1 MEDIKIPIDKQL
13 DEFGNHILA
22 NPRTFLSSKF
32 GDGKSYFLDEFKKRN
47 AEHFVFIT
55 LYPVNYQVVNNED
68 IFNLIKRD
76 VLFQLI
82 VQGFLEDSSIQIS
95 DELALW
101 GFIQN
106 KYKSFLLELLPYM
119 ASVALPAEYVPV
131 VTAALKRKE
140 VFKSIKKQFDDYKRL
155 LAEKDDLL
163 TKFLDVAESN
173 PVYEEDLVTSLIK
186 QAIQKFKEKSQQAD
200 KEKRV
205 VLIVEDLDRLDPAH
219 LFRILNIFSAHI
231 DYCYKLM
238 NKPNETLV
246 GNKFGFDNVVLVADF
261 SNIRKIFKHF
271 YGEQTDF
278 NGYIGKFLSSAPYNY
293 SIREIRKK
301 YIYDY
306 LERTITCSRKLI
318 EVMVTEE
325 MLESKTI
332 RECIQAFDISSQV
345 VNVPTYIAK
354 EQEIELDI
362 TILKLLSIMRRLK
375 IEDDEII
382 RVGANLFYVDE
393 YDFYKYVA
401 PIMLLLDENSDDLMV
416 SIYVKGEGSRL
427 ELKKVAIDPKTG
439 LGGNPDAFILGE
451 SHDITDFR
459 LLFGSMLEYIVK

>member
-32 GDGKSYFLDEFKKRN
+32 GDGKSYFLDKFKKRN
-47 AEHFVFIT
+47 AERFVFIT
-55 LYPVNYQVVNNED
+55 LYPINYQVANNED

-82 VQGFLEDSSIQIS
+82 VQGFFEDSSIQIS

-140 VFKSIKKQFDDYKRL
+140 VFKSIKEQFDDYKRQ
-155 LAEKDDLL
+155 LAEKDDIL

-246 GNKFGFDNVVLVADF
+246 GNKFGFDNVVFVADF

-293 SIREIRKK
+293 SIREIRKNF
-301 YIYDY
+301 IYDY
-306 LERTITCSRKLI
+306 LERKITCPRKLI
-318 EVMVTEE
+318 EAMVTEE

-345 VNVPTYIAK
+345 VNVPKYKAK

-382 RVGANLFYVDE
+382 KVGANLFYVDE

-401 PIMLLLDENSDDLMV
+401 PIMLLLNDNSDDFMV

-427 ELKKVAIDPKTG
+427 DLKKVFVDPKTG
-439 LGGNPDAFILGE
+439 LGGNPDAYILGE
-451 SHDITDFR
+451 AHEVTDFR
-459 LLFGSMLEYIVK
+459 LLFSSMLEYIVK

>member
-32 GDGKSYFLDEFKKRN
+32 GDGKSYFLDKFKKRN
-47 AEHFVFIT
+47 AERFVFIT
-55 LYPVNYQVVNNED
+55 LYPVNYQVANNED

-82 VQGFLEDSSIQIS
+82 VQGFFEDSSIQIS

-140 VFKSIKKQFDDYKRL
+140 VFKSIKKQFDDYKRQL
-155 LAEKDDLL
+155 VEKDDIL
-163 TKFLDVAESN
+163 TKFLDVAEST

-246 GNKFGFDNVVLVADF
+246 GNKFGFDNVVFVADF

-293 SIREIRKK
+293 SIREIRKNF
-301 YIYDY
+301 IYDY
-306 LERTITCSRKLI
+306 LERKITCSRKLI
-318 EVMVTEE
+318 EAMVTEE

-345 VNVPTYIAK
+345 VNVPKYKAK

-382 RVGANLFYVDE
+382 KVGANLFYVDE

-401 PIMLLLDENSDDLMV
+401 PIMLLLNDNSDDFMV

-427 ELKKVAIDPKTG
+427 DLKKVFIDPKTG
-439 LGGNPDAFILGE
+439 LGGNPDAYILGE
-451 SHDITDFR
+451 AHEVTDFR
-459 LLFGSMLEYIVK
+459 LLFSSMLEYIVK

>member
-13 DEFGNHILA
+13 EEFGNHILA
-22 NPRTFLSSKF
+22 NSRTFLSSKF
-32 GDGKSYFLDEFKKRN
+32 GDGKSYFLDKFKKRN
-47 AEHFVFIT
+47 AERFFFIT
-55 LYPVNYQVVNNED
+55 LYPVNYQVANNED

-82 VQGFLEDSSIQIS
+82 VQGFFEDSSIQIS

-140 VFKSIKKQFDDYKRL
+140 VFKSIKKQFDDYKRQ
-155 LAEKDDLL
+155 LAEKDDIL

-231 DYCYKLM
+231 DYCYKIM

-246 GNKFGFDNVVLVADF
+246 GNKFGFDNVVFVADF

-293 SIREIRKK
+293 SIREIRKNF
-301 YIYDY
+301 IYDY
-306 LERTITCSRKLI
+306 LERKITCPRKLI
-318 EVMVTEE
+318 EAMVTEE

-345 VNVPTYIAK
+345 VNVPKYKAK

-382 RVGANLFYVDE
+382 KVGANLFYVDE

-401 PIMLLLDENSDDLMV
+401 PIMLLLNDNSDDFMV

-427 ELKKVAIDPKTG
+427 DLKKVFIDPKTG
-439 LGGNPDAFILGE
+439 LGGNPDAYILGE
-451 SHDITDFR
+451 AHEVTDFR
-459 LLFGSMLEYIVK
+459 LLFSSMLEYIVK

>member
-32 GDGKSYFLDEFKKRN
+32 GDGKSYFLDKFKKRN
-47 AEHFVFIT
+47 AERFVFIT
-55 LYPVNYQVVNNED
+55 LYPVNYQVANNED

-82 VQGFLEDSSIQIS
+82 VQGFFEDSSIQIS

-140 VFKSIKKQFDDYKRL
+140 VFKSIKKQFDDYKRQL
-155 LAEKDDLL
+155 VEKDDIL
-163 TKFLDVAESN
+163 TKFLDVAEST

-186 QAIQKFKEKSQQAD
+186 QAIQKIKERSQQAD

-246 GNKFGFDNVVLVADF
+246 GNKFGFDNVVFVADF

-293 SIREIRKK
+293 SIREIRKNF
-301 YIYDY
+301 IYDY
-306 LERTITCSRKLI
+306 LERKITCSRKLI
-318 EVMVTEE
+318 EAMVTEE

-345 VNVPTYIAK
+345 VNVPKYKAK

-382 RVGANLFYVDE
+382 KVGANLFYVDE

-401 PIMLLLDENSDDLMV
+401 PIMLLLNDNSDDFMV

-427 ELKKVAIDPKTG
+427 DLKKVFIDPKTG
-439 LGGNPDAFILGE
+439 LGGNPDAYILGE
-451 SHDITDFR
+451 AHEVTDFR
-459 LLFGSMLEYIVK
+459 LLFSSMLEYIVK

>member
-246 GNKFGFDNVVLVADF
+246 GNKFGFDNVVFVADF

-278 NGYIGKFLSSAPYNY
+278 NGFIGKFLSSAPYNY
-293 SIREIRKK
+293 SIREIRKN

-306 LERTITCSRKLI
+306 LERNITCPRKLI
-318 EVMVTEE
+318 EAMVTEE

-345 VNVPTYIAK
+345 VNVPTYK
-354 EQEIELDI
+354 VKKREVRLDI
-362 TILKLLSIMRRLK
+362 TILKLLSIMHRLK
-375 IEDDEII
+375 IEDAEILK
-382 RVGANLFYVDE
+382 VATNLFYVDAE
-393 YDFYKYVA
+393 DFYKYVA
-401 PIMLLLDENSDDLMV
+401 PFMLLLDENSDDFMV

-427 ELKKVAIDPKTG
+427 DLKKVFIDPKTG
-439 LGGNPDAFILGE
+439 LGGNPDAYILGE
-451 SHDITDFR
+451 AHEVTDFR
-459 LLFGSMLEYIVK
+459 LLFSSMLEYIVK

>member
-55 LYPVNYQVVNNED
+55 LYPVNYQVANNED

-82 VQGFLEDSSIQIS
+82 VQGFFEDSSIQIS

-140 VFKSIKKQFDDYKRL
+140 VFKSIKKQFDDYKRQL
-155 LAEKDDLL
+155 VEKDDIL

-200 KEKRV
+200 KEKRI

-246 GNKFGFDNVVLVADF
+246 GNKFGFDNVVFVADF

-293 SIREIRKK
+293 SIREIRKNF
-301 YIYDY
+301 IYDY
-306 LERTITCSRKLI
+306 LERKITCSRKLI
-318 EVMVTEE
+318 EAMVTEE

-345 VNVPTYIAK
+345 VNVPKYKAK

-382 RVGANLFYVDE
+382 KVGANLFYVDE

-401 PIMLLLDENSDDLMV
+401 PIMLLLNDNSDDFMV

-427 ELKKVAIDPKTG
+427 DLKKVFIDPKTG
-439 LGGNPDAFILGE
+439 LGGNPDAYILGE
-451 SHDITDFR
+451 AHEVTDFR
-459 LLFGSMLEYIVK
+459 LLFSSMLEYIVK

>member
-32 GDGKSYFLDEFKKRN
+32 GDGKSYFLDKFKKRN
-47 AEHFVFIT
+47 AERFVFIT
-55 LYPVNYQVVNNED
+55 LYPVNYQVANNED

-82 VQGFLEDSSIQIS
+82 VQSFFEDSSIQIS

-140 VFKSIKKQFDDYKRL
+140 VFKSIKKQFDDYKRQL
-155 LAEKDDLL
+155 VEKDDIL
-163 TKFLDVAESN
+163 TKFLDVAEST

-186 QAIQKFKEKSQQAD
+186 QAIQKIKERSQQAD

-246 GNKFGFDNVVLVADF
+246 GNKFGFDNVVFVADF

-293 SIREIRKK
+293 SIREIRKNF
-301 YIYDY
+301 IYDY
-306 LERTITCSRKLI
+306 LERKITCSRKLI
-318 EVMVTEE
+318 EAMVTEE

-345 VNVPTYIAK
+345 VNVPKYKAK

-382 RVGANLFYVDE
+382 KVGANLFYVDE

-401 PIMLLLDENSDDLMV
+401 PIMLLLNDNSDDFMV

-427 ELKKVAIDPKTG
+427 DLKKVFIDPKTG
-439 LGGNPDAFILGE
+439 LGGNPDAYILGE
-451 SHDITDFR
+451 AHEVTDFR
-459 LLFGSMLEYIVK
+459 LLFSSMLEYIVK

>member
-47 AEHFVFIT
+47 TEHFVFIT
-55 LYPVNYQVVNNED
+55 LYPVNYQVANNED

-82 VQGFLEDSSIQIS
+82 VQGFFEESSIQIS

-140 VFKSIKKQFDDYKRL
+140 VFKSIKKQFDDYKRQ
-155 LAEKDDLL
+155 LAEKDDIL

-246 GNKFGFDNVVLVADF
+246 GNKFGFDNVVFVADF

-293 SIREIRKK
+293 SIREIRKNF
-301 YIYDY
+301 IYDY
-306 LERTITCSRKLI
+306 LERKITCPRKLI
-318 EVMVTEE
+318 EAMVTEE

-345 VNVPTYIAK
+345 VNVPKYKAK

-382 RVGANLFYVDE
+382 KIGANLFYVDE

-401 PIMLLLDENSDDLMV
+401 PIMLLLNDNSDDFMV

-427 ELKKVAIDPKTG
+427 DLKKVFVDPKTG
-439 LGGNPDAFILGE
+439 LGGNPDAYILGE
-451 SHDITDFR
+451 AHEVTDFR
-459 LLFGSMLEYIVK
+459 LLFSSMLEYIVK

>member
-55 LYPVNYQVVNNED
+55 LYPVNYQVANNED

-82 VQGFLEDSSIQIS
+82 VQGFFEDSSIQIS

-119 ASVALPAEYVPV
+119 ASVALPVEYVPV
-131 VTAALKRKE
+131 VTATLKRKE
-140 VFKSIKKQFDDYKRL
+140 VFKSIKKQFDDYKRQ
-155 LAEKDDLL
+155 LAEKDDIL

-246 GNKFGFDNVVLVADF
+246 GNKFGFDNVVFVADF

-293 SIREIRKK
+293 SIREIRKNF
-301 YIYDY
+301 IYDY
-306 LERTITCSRKLI
+306 LERKITCPRKLI
-318 EVMVTEE
+318 EAVVTEE

-345 VNVPTYIAK
+345 VNVPKYKAK

-382 RVGANLFYVDE
+382 KVGANLFYVDE

-401 PIMLLLDENSDDLMV
+401 PIMLLLNDNSDDFMV

-427 ELKKVAIDPKTG
+427 DLKKVFIDPKTG
-439 LGGNPDAFILGE
+439 LGGNPDAYILGE
-451 SHDITDFR
+451 AHEVTDFR
-459 LLFGSMLEYIVK
+459 LLFSSMLEYIVK

>member
-32 GDGKSYFLDEFKKRN
+32 GDGKSYFLDKFKKRN
-47 AEHFVFIT
+47 AERFVFIT
-55 LYPVNYQVVNNED
+55 LYPVNYQVANNED

-82 VQGFLEDSSIQIS
+82 VQGFFEDSSIQIS
-95 DELALW
+95 AELALW

-140 VFKSIKKQFDDYKRL
+140 VFKSIKEQFDDYKRQ
-155 LAEKDDLL
+155 LAEKDDIL

-246 GNKFGFDNVVLVADF
+246 GNKFGFDNVVFVADF

-293 SIREIRKK
+293 SIREIRKNF
-301 YIYDY
+301 IYDY
-306 LERTITCSRKLI
+306 LERKITCPRKLI
-318 EVMVTEE
+318 EAMVTEE

-345 VNVPTYIAK
+345 VNVPKYKAK

-382 RVGANLFYVDE
+382 KVGANLFYVDE

-401 PIMLLLDENSDDLMV
+401 PIMLLLNDNSDDFMV

-427 ELKKVAIDPKTG
+427 DLKKVFVDPKTG
-439 LGGNPDAFILGE
+439 LGGNPDAYILGE
-451 SHDITDFR
+451 AHEVTDFR
-459 LLFGSMLEYIVK
+459 LLFSSMLEYIVK

>member
-32 GDGKSYFLDEFKKRN
+32 GDGKSYFLDKFKKRN
-47 AEHFVFIT
+47 AERFVFIT
-55 LYPVNYQVVNNED
+55 LYPVNYQVANNED

-82 VQGFLEDSSIQIS
+82 VQGFFEDSSIQIS

-140 VFKSIKKQFDDYKRL
+140 VFKSIKKQFDDYKRQL
-155 LAEKDDLL
+155 VEKDDIL
-163 TKFLDVAESN
+163 TKFLDVAEST

-186 QAIQKFKEKSQQAD
+186 QAIQKIKEKSQQAD

-231 DYCYKLM
+231 DYSYKLM

-246 GNKFGFDNVVLVADF
+246 GNKFGFDNVVFVADF

-293 SIREIRKK
+293 SIREIRKNF
-301 YIYDY
+301 IYDY
-306 LERTITCSRKLI
+306 LERKITCSRKLI
-318 EVMVTEE
+318 EAMVTEE

-345 VNVPTYIAK
+345 VNVPKYKAK

-382 RVGANLFYVDE
+382 KVGANLFYVDE

-401 PIMLLLDENSDDLMV
+401 PIMLLLNDNSDDFMV

-427 ELKKVAIDPKTG
+427 DLKKVFIDPKTG
-439 LGGNPDAFILGE
+439 LGGNPDAYILGE
-451 SHDITDFR
+451 AHEVTDFR
-459 LLFGSMLEYIVK
+459 LLFSSMLEYIVK

>member
-55 LYPVNYQVVNNED
+55 LYPVNYQVANNED

-82 VQGFLEDSSIQIS
+82 VQGFFEDSCIQIS

-140 VFKSIKKQFDDYKRL
+140 VFKSIKKQFDDYKRQ
-155 LAEKDDLL
+155 LAEKDDIL

-186 QAIQKFKEKSQQAD
+186 QAIQKFKEKSQQTD

-246 GNKFGFDNVVLVADF
+246 GNKFGFDNVVFVADF

-293 SIREIRKK
+293 SIREIRKNF
-301 YIYDY
+301 IYDY
-306 LERTITCSRKLI
+306 LERKITCPRKLI
-318 EVMVTEE
+318 EAMVTEE

-345 VNVPTYIAK
+345 VNVPKYKAK

-382 RVGANLFYVDE
+382 KVGANLFYVDE

-401 PIMLLLDENSDDLMV
+401 PIMLLLNDNSDDFMV

-427 ELKKVAIDPKTG
+427 DLKKVFVDPKTG
-439 LGGNPDAFILGE
+439 LGGNPDAYILGE
-451 SHDITDFR
+451 AHEVTDFR
-459 LLFGSMLEYIVK
+459 LLFSSMLEYIVK

>member
-32 GDGKSYFLDEFKKRN
+32 GDGKSYFLDKFKKRN
-47 AEHFVFIT
+47 AERFVFIT
-55 LYPVNYQVVNNED
+55 LYPVNYQVANNED

-82 VQGFLEDSSIQIS
+82 VQGFFEDSSIQIS

-140 VFKSIKKQFDDYKRL
+140 VFKSIKEQFDDYKRQ
-155 LAEKDDLL
+155 LAEKDDIL

-246 GNKFGFDNVVLVADF
+246 GNKFGFDNVVFVADF

-293 SIREIRKK
+293 SIREIRKNL
-301 YIYDY
+301 IYDY
-306 LERTITCSRKLI
+306 LERKITCPRKLI
-318 EVMVTEE
+318 EAMVTEE

-345 VNVPTYIAK
+345 VNVPKYKAK

-382 RVGANLFYVDE
+382 KVGANLFYVDE

-401 PIMLLLDENSDDLMV
+401 PIMLLLNDNSDDFMV

-427 ELKKVAIDPKTG
+427 DLKKVFVDPKTG
-439 LGGNPDAFILGE
+439 LGGNPDAYILGE
-451 SHDITDFR
+451 AHEVTDFR
-459 LLFGSMLEYIVK
+459 LLFSSMLEYIVK

>member
-55 LYPVNYQVVNNED
+55 LYPVNYQVANNED

-82 VQGFLEDSSIQIS
+82 VQGFFEESSIQIS

-140 VFKSIKKQFDDYKRL
+140 VFKSIKKQFDDYKRQ
-155 LAEKDDLL
+155 LAEKDDIL

-186 QAIQKFKEKSQQAD
+186 QAIQKFKEKSQQVD

-246 GNKFGFDNVVLVADF
+246 GNKFGFDNVVFVADF

-293 SIREIRKK
+293 SIREIRKNF
-301 YIYDY
+301 IYDY
-306 LERTITCSRKLI
+306 LERKITCPRKLI
-318 EVMVTEE
+318 EAMVTEE

-345 VNVPTYIAK
+345 VNVPKYKAK

-375 IEDDEII
+375 VEDDEII
-382 RVGANLFYVDE
+382 KVGANLFYVDE

-401 PIMLLLDENSDDLMV
+401 PIMLLLNDNSDDFMV

-427 ELKKVAIDPKTG
+427 DLKKVFIDPKTG
-439 LGGNPDAFILGE
+439 LGGNPDAYILGE
-451 SHDITDFR
+451 AHEVTDFR
-459 LLFGSMLEYIVK
+459 LLFSSMLEYIVK

>member
-55 LYPVNYQVVNNED
+55 LYPVNYQVANNED

-82 VQGFLEDSSIQIS
+82 VQGFFEDSSIQIS

-140 VFKSIKKQFDDYKRL
+140 VFKSIKKQFDDYKRQ
-155 LAEKDDLL
+155 LAEKDDIL

-246 GNKFGFDNVVLVADF
+246 GNKFGFDNVVFVADF

-293 SIREIRKK
+293 SIREIRKNF
-301 YIYDY
+301 IYDY
-306 LERTITCSRKLI
+306 LERKITCPRKLI
-318 EVMVTEE
+318 EAMVTEE

-345 VNVPTYIAK
+345 VNVPKYKAK

-382 RVGANLFYVDE
+382 KVGANLFYVDE

-401 PIMLLLDENSDDLMV
+401 PIMLLLNDNSDDFMV

-427 ELKKVAIDPKTG
+427 DLKKVFIDPKTG
-439 LGGNPDAFILGE
+439 LGGNPDAYILGE
-451 SHDITDFR
+451 AHEVTDFR
-459 LLFGSMLEYIVK
+459 LLFSSMLEYIVK

>member
-55 LYPVNYQVVNNED
+55 LYPVNYQVANNED

-82 VQGFLEDSSIQIS
+82 VQGFFEDSCIQIS

-140 VFKSIKKQFDDYKRL
+140 VFKSIKKQFDDYKRQ
-155 LAEKDDLL
+155 LAEKDDIL

-186 QAIQKFKEKSQQAD
+186 QAIQKFKEKSQQTD

-246 GNKFGFDNVVLVADF
+246 GNKFGFDNVVFVADF

-293 SIREIRKK
+293 SIREIRKNF
-301 YIYDY
+301 IYDY
-306 LERTITCSRKLI
+306 LERKITCPRKLI
-318 EVMVTEE
+318 EAMVTEE

-345 VNVPTYIAK
+345 VNVPKYKAK

-382 RVGANLFYVDE
+382 KVGANLFYVDE

-401 PIMLLLDENSDDLMV
+401 PIMLLLNDNSDDFMV

-427 ELKKVAIDPKTG
+427 DLKKVFVDPKTG
-439 LGGNPDAFILGE
+439 LGGNPDAYILGVAHE
-451 SHDITDFR
+451 VTDFR
-459 LLFGSMLEYIVK
+459 LLFSSMLEYIVK

>member
-13 DEFGNHILA
+13 EEFGNHILA
-22 NPRTFLSSKF
+22 NSRTFLSSKF

-47 AEHFVFIT
+47 AERFVFIT
-55 LYPVNYQVVNNED
+55 LYPVNYQVANNED

-82 VQGFLEDSSIQIS
+82 VQVFFEDSSIQIS

-155 LAEKDDLL
+155 LAEKDDIL

-246 GNKFGFDNVVLVADF
+246 GNKFGFDNVVFVADF

-293 SIREIRKK
+293 SIREIRKNF
-301 YIYDY
+301 IYDY
-306 LERTITCSRKLI
+306 LERKITCPRKLI
-318 EVMVTEE
+318 EAMVTEE

-345 VNVPTYIAK
+345 VNVPKYKAK

-382 RVGANLFYVDE
+382 KVGANLFYVDE

-401 PIMLLLDENSDDLMV
+401 PVMLLLNDNSDDFMV

-427 ELKKVAIDPKTG
+427 DLKKVFIDPKTG
-439 LGGNPDAFILGE
+439 LGGNPDAYILGE
-451 SHDITDFR
+451 AHEVTDFR
-459 LLFGSMLEYIVK
+459 LLFSSMLEYIVK

>member
-32 GDGKSYFLDEFKKRN
+32 GDGKSYFLDKFKKRN
-47 AEHFVFIT
+47 AERFVFIT
-55 LYPVNYQVVNNED
+55 LYPVNYQVANNED

-82 VQGFLEDSSIQIS
+82 VQGFFEDSSIQIS

-140 VFKSIKKQFDDYKRL
+140 VFKSIKEQFDDYKRQ
-155 LAEKDDLL
+155 LAEKDDIL

-200 KEKRV
+200 NEKRV

-246 GNKFGFDNVVLVADF
+246 GNKFGFDNVVFVADF

-293 SIREIRKK
+293 SIREIRKNL
-301 YIYDY
+301 IYDY
-306 LERTITCSRKLI
+306 LERKITCPRKLI
-318 EVMVTEE
+318 EAMVTEE

-345 VNVPTYIAK
+345 VNVPKYKAK

-382 RVGANLFYVDE
+382 KVGANLFYVDE

-401 PIMLLLDENSDDLMV
+401 PIMLLLNDNSDDFMV

-427 ELKKVAIDPKTG
+427 DLKKVFVDPKTG
-439 LGGNPDAFILGE
+439 LGGNPDAYILGE
-451 SHDITDFR
+451 AHEVTDFR
-459 LLFGSMLEYIVK
+459 LLFSSMLEYIVK

>member
-13 DEFGNHILA
+13 EEFRNHILA

-55 LYPVNYQVVNNED
+55 LYPVNYQVANNED

-82 VQGFLEDSSIQIS
+82 VQGFFEDSSIQIS

-140 VFKSIKKQFDDYKRL
+140 VFKSIKEQFDDYKRQ
-155 LAEKDDLL
+155 LAEKDDIL

-246 GNKFGFDNVVLVADF
+246 GNKFGFDNVVFVADF

-293 SIREIRKK
+293 SIREIRKNF
-301 YIYDY
+301 IYDY
-306 LERTITCSRKLI
+306 LERKITCPRKLI
-318 EVMVTEE
+318 EAMVTEE

-345 VNVPTYIAK
+345 VNVPKYKAK

-382 RVGANLFYVDE
+382 KVGANLFYVDE

-401 PIMLLLDENSDDLMV
+401 PIMLLLNDNSDDFMV

-427 ELKKVAIDPKTG
+427 DLKKVFVDPKTG
-439 LGGNPDAFILGE
+439 LGGNPDAYILGE
-451 SHDITDFR
+451 AHEVTDFR
-459 LLFGSMLEYIVK
+459 LLFSSMLEYIVK

>member
-13 DEFGNHILA
+13 EEFGNHILA

-32 GDGKSYFLDEFKKRN
+32 GDEKSYFLDEFKKRN
-47 AEHFVFIT
+47 SEHLVFIT
-55 LYPVNYQVVNNED
+55 LYPVNYQVANNED

-76 VLFQLI
+76 ILFQLI
-82 VQGFLEDSSIQIS
+82 VQGFFEDSSIQIC

-131 VTAALKRKE
+131 VTAALKGKE
-140 VFKSIKKQFDDYKRL
+140 VFKSIKKQFDNYKRQ
-155 LAEKDDLL
+155 L
-163 TKFLDVAESN
+163 TENEDILCKFLDVAESY
-173 PVYEEDLVTSLIK
+173 PIYEEDLVTSLIK
-186 QAIQKFKEKSQQAD
+186 QAIQKFKEETQQTN
-200 KEKRV
+200 KEKQV

-246 GNKFGFDNVVLVADF
+246 GNKFGFDNVVFVADF

-293 SIREIRKK
+293 SIREIRKS

-306 LERTITCSRKLI
+306 LERKITCPRKLI

-345 VNVPTYIAK
+345 VNVPKYKVK
-354 EQEIELDI
+354 EQEIELNI

-375 IEDDEII
+375 IEDAEILK
-382 RVGANLFYVDE
+382 VAANLFYADE

-401 PIMLLLDENSDDLMV
+401 PFMLLLDENSDDFMV

-427 ELKKVAIDPKTG
+427 DLKKVFIDPKTG
-439 LGGNPDAFILGE
+439 LGGNPDAYILGE

>member
-32 GDGKSYFLDEFKKRN
+32 GDGKSYFLDKFKKRN
-47 AEHFVFIT
+47 AERFVFIT
-55 LYPVNYQVVNNED
+55 LYPVNYQVANNED

-82 VQGFLEDSSIQIS
+82 VQGFFEDSSIQIS

-119 ASVALPAEYVPV
+119 ASVALPVEYVPV
-131 VTAALKRKE
+131 VTATLKRKE
-140 VFKSIKKQFDDYKRL
+140 VFKSIKKQFDDYKRQ
-155 LAEKDDLL
+155 LAEKDDIL

-246 GNKFGFDNVVLVADF
+246 GNKFGFDNVVFVADF

-293 SIREIRKK
+293 SIREIRKNF
-301 YIYDY
+301 IYDY
-306 LERTITCSRKLI
+306 LERKITCPRKLI
-318 EVMVTEE
+318 EAVVTEE

-345 VNVPTYIAK
+345 VNVPKYKAK

-382 RVGANLFYVDE
+382 KVGANLFYVDE

-401 PIMLLLDENSDDLMV
+401 PIMLLLNDNSDDFMV

-427 ELKKVAIDPKTG
+427 DLKKVFIDPKTG
-439 LGGNPDAFILGE
+439 LGGNPDAYILGE
-451 SHDITDFR
+451 AHEVTDFR
-459 LLFGSMLEYIVK
+459 LLFSSMLEYIVK

>member
-32 GDGKSYFLDEFKKRN
+32 GDGKSYFLDKFKKRN
-47 AEHFVFIT
+47 AERFVFIT
-55 LYPVNYQVVNNED
+55 LYPVNYQVANNED

-82 VQGFLEDSSIQIS
+82 VQGFFEDSSIQIS

-140 VFKSIKKQFDDYKRL
+140 VFKSIKEQFDDYKRQ
-155 LAEKDDLL
+155 LAEKDDIL

-246 GNKFGFDNVVLVADF
+246 GNKFGFDNVVFVADF

-293 SIREIRKK
+293 SIREIRKN

-306 LERTITCSRKLI
+306 LERNITCPRKLI
-318 EVMVTEE
+318 EAMVTEE

-345 VNVPTYIAK
+345 VNVPKYKAK

-382 RVGANLFYVDE
+382 KVGANLFYVDE

-401 PIMLLLDENSDDLMV
+401 PIMLLLNDNSDDFMV

-427 ELKKVAIDPKTG
+427 DLKKVFVDPKTG
-439 LGGNPDAFILGE
+439 LGGNPDAYILGE
-451 SHDITDFR
+451 AHEVTDFR
-459 LLFGSMLEYIVK
+459 LLFSSMLEYIVK

>member
-32 GDGKSYFLDEFKKRN
+32 GDGKSYFLDKFKKRN
-47 AEHFVFIT
+47 AERFVFIT
-55 LYPVNYQVVNNED
+55 LYPVNYQVANNED

-82 VQGFLEDSSIQIS
+82 VQGFFEDSSIQIS

-140 VFKSIKKQFDDYKRL
+140 VFKSIKEQFDDYKRQ
-155 LAEKDDLL
+155 LAEKDDIL

-246 GNKFGFDNVVLVADF
+246 GNKFGFDNVVFVADF

-293 SIREIRKK
+293 SIREIRKNF
-301 YIYDY
+301 IYDY
-306 LERTITCSRKLI
+306 LERKITCSRKLI
-318 EVMVTEE
+318 EAMVTEE

-345 VNVPTYIAK
+345 VNVPKYKAK

-382 RVGANLFYVDE
+382 KVGANLFYVDE

-401 PIMLLLDENSDDLMV
+401 PIMLLLNDNSDDFMV

-427 ELKKVAIDPKTG
+427 DLKKVFVDPKTG
-439 LGGNPDAFILGE
+439 LGGNPDAYILGE
-451 SHDITDFR
+451 AHEVTDFR
-459 LLFGSMLEYIVK
+459 LLFSSMLEYIVK

>member
-32 GDGKSYFLDEFKKRN
+32 GDGKSYFLDKFKKRN
-47 AEHFVFIT
+47 AERFVFIT
-55 LYPVNYQVVNNED
+55 LYPVNYQVANNED

-82 VQGFLEDSSIQIS
+82 VQGFFEDSSIQIS

-140 VFKSIKKQFDDYKRL
+140 VFKSIKEQFDDYKRQ
-155 LAEKDDLL
+155 LAEKDDIL

-246 GNKFGFDNVVLVADF
+246 GNKFGFDNVVFVADF

-293 SIREIRKK
+293 SIREIRKNF
-301 YIYDY
+301 IYDY
-306 LERTITCSRKLI
+306 LERKITCPRKLI
-318 EVMVTEE
+318 EAMVTEE

-345 VNVPTYIAK
+345 VNVPKYKAK
-354 EQEIELDI
+354 DQEIELDI

-382 RVGANLFYVDE
+382 KVGANLFYVDE

-401 PIMLLLDENSDDLMV
+401 PIMLLLNDNSDDFMV

-427 ELKKVAIDPKTG
+427 DLKKVFVDPKTG
-439 LGGNPDAFILGE
+439 LGGNPDAYILGE
-451 SHDITDFR
+451 AHEVTDFR
-459 LLFGSMLEYIVK
+459 LLFSSMLEYIVK

>member
-32 GDGKSYFLDEFKKRN
+32 GDGKSYFLDKFKKRN
-47 AEHFVFIT
+47 AERFVFIT
-55 LYPVNYQVVNNED
+55 LYPVNYQVANNED

-82 VQGFLEDSSIQIS
+82 VQGFFEDSSIQIS

-140 VFKSIKKQFDDYKRL
+140 VFKSIKKQFDDYKKQ
-155 LAEKDDLL
+155 LAEKDDIL

-246 GNKFGFDNVVLVADF
+246 GNKFSFNNVVFVADF

-293 SIREIRKK
+293 SIREIRKNF
-301 YIYDY
+301 IYDY
-306 LERTITCSRKLI
+306 LERKITCPRKLI
-318 EVMVTEE
+318 EAMVTEE

-345 VNVPTYIAK
+345 VNVPKYKAK

-375 IEDDEII
+375 IENDEII
-382 RVGANLFYVDE
+382 KVGANLFYVDE

-401 PIMLLLDENSDDLMV
+401 PIMLILNDNSDDFMV

-427 ELKKVAIDPKTG
+427 DLKKVFIDPKTG
-439 LGGNPDAFILGE
+439 LGGNPDAYILGE
-451 SHDITDFR
+451 AHEVTDFR
-459 LLFGSMLEYIVK
+459 LLFSSMLEYIVK

>member
-13 DEFGNHILA
+13 EEFGNHILA

-47 AEHFVFIT
+47 AERFVFIT
-55 LYPVNYQVVNNED
+55 LYPVNYQVANNED

-82 VQGFLEDSSIQIS
+82 VQGFFEDSCIQIS

-119 ASVALPAEYVPV
+119 ASVALPAEYVPI
-131 VTAALKRKE
+131 VTAALKGKE
-140 VFKSIKKQFDDYKRL
+140 VFKSLKFQFDEYKKQL
-155 LAEKDDLL
+155 TEKEDILC
-163 TKFLDVAESN
+163 KFLDVAESN
-173 PVYEEDLVTSLIK
+173 AVYEEDLVTSLIK
-186 QAIQKFKEKSQQAD
+186 QAIQKFKEKALRANKGKQ
-200 KEKRV
+200 V

-238 NKPNETLV
+238 NKPNETLA
-246 GNKFGFDNVVLVADF
+246 GNKFGFDNVVFVADF

-278 NGYIGKFLSSAPYNY
+278 NGYIGKFLSSTPYNY
-293 SIREIRKK
+293 SIREIRKN

-306 LERTITCSRKLI
+306 LERKITCPRKLI
-318 EVMVTEE
+318 EAMVTEE

-345 VNVPTYIAK
+345 ANVPTYK
-354 EQEIELDI
+354 VKKREVRLDI

-375 IEDDEII
+375 IEDDEILK
-382 RVGANLFYVDE
+382 VAANLFYVAAN
-393 YDFYKYVA
+393 DFYKYVA
-401 PIMLLLDENSDDLMV
+401 PFMLLSDDNPEDLKV

-427 ELKKVAIDPKTG
+427 DLKEVFVDPKTG
-439 LGGNPDAFILGE
+439 LGGNPDAYILGE
-451 SHDITDFR
+451 AHEVTDFR
-459 LLFGSMLEYIVK
+459 LLFSSMLEYIVK

>member
-32 GDGKSYFLDEFKKRN
+32 GDGKSYFLDKFKKRN
-47 AEHFVFIT
+47 AERFVFIT
-55 LYPVNYQVVNNED
+55 LYPVNYQVANNED

-82 VQGFLEDSSIQIS
+82 VQGFFEDSSIQIS

-140 VFKSIKKQFDDYKRL
+140 VFKSIKKQFDDYKRQ
-155 LAEKDDLL
+155 LAEKDDIL

-246 GNKFGFDNVVLVADF
+246 GNKFGFDNVVFVADF

-293 SIREIRKK
+293 SIREIRKNF
-301 YIYDY
+301 IYDY
-306 LERTITCSRKLI
+306 LERKITCPRKLI
-318 EVMVTEE
+318 EAMVTEE

-345 VNVPTYIAK
+345 VNVPKYKAK

-382 RVGANLFYVDE
+382 KVGANLFYVDE

-401 PIMLLLDENSDDLMV
+401 PIMLLLNDNSDDFMV

-427 ELKKVAIDPKTG
+427 DLKKVFIDPKTG
-439 LGGNPDAFILGE
+439 LGGNPDAYILGE
-451 SHDITDFR
+451 AHEVTDFR
-459 LLFGSMLEYIVK
+459 LLFSSMLEYIVK

>member
-32 GDGKSYFLDEFKKRN
+32 GDGKSYFLDKFKKRN
-47 AEHFVFIT
+47 AERFVFIT
-55 LYPVNYQVVNNED
+55 LYPVNYQVANNED

-82 VQGFLEDSSIQIS
+82 VQGFFEDSSIQIS

-140 VFKSIKKQFDDYKRL
+140 VFKSIKKQFDDYKRQ
-155 LAEKDDLL
+155 LAEKDDIL

-246 GNKFGFDNVVLVADF
+246 GNKFSFNNVVFVADF

-293 SIREIRKK
+293 SIREIRKNF
-301 YIYDY
+301 IYDY
-306 LERTITCSRKLI
+306 LERKITCPRKLI
-318 EVMVTEE
+318 EAMVTEE

-345 VNVPTYIAK
+345 VNVPKYKAK

-375 IEDDEII
+375 IENDEII
-382 RVGANLFYVDE
+382 KVGANLFYVDE

-401 PIMLLLDENSDDLMV
+401 PIMLILNDNSDDFMV

-427 ELKKVAIDPKTG
+427 DLKKVFIDPKTG
-439 LGGNPDAFILGE
+439 LGGNPDAYILGE
-451 SHDITDFR
+451 AHEVTDFR
-459 LLFGSMLEYIVK
+459 LLFSSMLEYIVK

>member
-55 LYPVNYQVVNNED
+55 LYPVNYQVANNED

-82 VQGFLEDSSIQIS
+82 VQGFFEDSNIQIS

-119 ASVALPAEYVPV
+119 VSVALPAEYVPV

-140 VFKSIKKQFDDYKRL
+140 VFKSIKKQFDDYKRQ
-155 LAEKDDLL
+155 LAEKDDIL

-246 GNKFGFDNVVLVADF
+246 GNKFGFDNVVFVADF

-293 SIREIRKK
+293 SIREIRKNF
-301 YIYDY
+301 IYDY
-306 LERTITCSRKLI
+306 LERKITCPRKLI
-318 EVMVTEE
+318 EAMVTEE

-345 VNVPTYIAK
+345 VNVPKYKAK

-382 RVGANLFYVDE
+382 KVGANLFYVDE

-401 PIMLLLDENSDDLMV
+401 PIMLLLNDNSDDFMV

-427 ELKKVAIDPKTG
+427 DLKKVFIDPKTG
-439 LGGNPDAFILGE
+439 LGGNPDAYILGE

>member
-55 LYPVNYQVVNNED
+55 LYPVNYQVANNED

-82 VQGFLEDSSIQIS
+82 VQGFFEDSNIQIS

-140 VFKSIKKQFDDYKRL
+140 VFKSIKKQFDDYKRQ
-155 LAEKDDLL
+155 LAEKDDIL

-246 GNKFGFDNVVLVADF
+246 GNKFGFDNVVFVADF

-293 SIREIRKK
+293 SIREIRKNF
-301 YIYDY
+301 IYDY
-306 LERTITCSRKLI
+306 LERKITCPRKLI
-318 EVMVTEE
+318 EAMVTEE

-345 VNVPTYIAK
+345 VNVPKYKAK

-382 RVGANLFYVDE
+382 KVGANLFYVDE

-401 PIMLLLDENSDDLMV
+401 PIMLLLNDNSDDFMV

-427 ELKKVAIDPKTG
+427 DLKKVFIDPKTG
-439 LGGNPDAFILGE
+439 LGGNPDAYILGE
-451 SHDITDFR
+451 THEVTDFR
-459 LLFGSMLEYIVK
+459 LLFSSMLEYIVK

>member
-32 GDGKSYFLDEFKKRN
+32 GDGKSYFLDKFKKRN
-47 AEHFVFIT
+47 AERFVFIT
-55 LYPVNYQVVNNED
+55 LYPVNYQVANNED

-82 VQGFLEDSSIQIS
+82 VQGFFEDSSIQIS

-140 VFKSIKKQFDDYKRL
+140 VFKSIKKQFDDYKRQ
-155 LAEKDDLL
+155 LAEKDDIL

-246 GNKFGFDNVVLVADF
+246 GNKFGFDNVVFVADF

-293 SIREIRKK
+293 SIREIRKNF
-301 YIYDY
+301 IYDY
-306 LERTITCSRKLI
+306 LERKITCPRKLI
-318 EVMVTEE
+318 EAMVTEE

-345 VNVPTYIAK
+345 VNVPKYKAK

-382 RVGANLFYVDE
+382 KVGANLFYVDE

-401 PIMLLLDENSDDLMV
+401 PIMLLLNDNSDDFMV

-427 ELKKVAIDPKTG
+427 DLKKVFVDPKTG
-439 LGGNPDAFILGE
+439 LGGNPDAYILGE

>member
-55 LYPVNYQVVNNED
+55 LYPVNYQVANNED

-82 VQGFLEDSSIQIS
+82 VQGFFEDSSIQIS

-119 ASVALPAEYVPV
+119 ASVALPTKYVPV

-140 VFKSIKKQFDDYKRL
+140 VFKYIKKQFDDYKRQ
-155 LAEKDDLL
+155 LAEKDDIL

-186 QAIQKFKEKSQQAD
+186 QAIQKFKEKSQQTD

-246 GNKFGFDNVVLVADF
+246 GNKFGFDNVVFVADF

-293 SIREIRKK
+293 SIREIRKNF
-301 YIYDY
+301 IYDY
-306 LERTITCSRKLI
+306 LERKITCPRKLI
-318 EVMVTEE
+318 EAMVTEE

-345 VNVPTYIAK
+345 VNVPKYKAK

-382 RVGANLFYVDE
+382 KVGANLFYVDE

-401 PIMLLLDENSDDLMV
+401 PIMLLLNDNSDDFMV

-427 ELKKVAIDPKTG
+427 DLKKVFVDPKTG
-439 LGGNPDAFILGE
+439 LGGNPDAYILGE
-451 SHDITDFR
+451 AHEVTDFR
-459 LLFGSMLEYIVK
+459 LLFSSMLEYIVK

>member
-32 GDGKSYFLDEFKKRN
+32 GDGKSYFLDKFKKRN
-47 AEHFVFIT
+47 AERFVFIT
-55 LYPVNYQVVNNED
+55 LYPVNYQVANNED

-82 VQGFLEDSSIQIS
+82 VQGFFEDSSIQIS
-95 DELALW
+95 AELALW

-140 VFKSIKKQFDDYKRL
+140 VFKSIKEQFDDYKRQ
-155 LAEKDDLL
+155 LAEKDDIL

-173 PVYEEDLVTSLIK
+173 SVYEEDLVTSLIK

-246 GNKFGFDNVVLVADF
+246 GNKFGFDNVVFVADF

-293 SIREIRKK
+293 SIREIRKNF
-301 YIYDY
+301 IYDY
-306 LERTITCSRKLI
+306 LERKITCPRKLI
-318 EVMVTEE
+318 EAMVTEE

-345 VNVPTYIAK
+345 VNVPKYKAK

-382 RVGANLFYVDE
+382 KVGANLFYVDE

-401 PIMLLLDENSDDLMV
+401 PIMLLLNDNSDDFMV

-427 ELKKVAIDPKTG
+427 DLKKVFVDPKTG
-439 LGGNPDAFILGE
+439 LGGNPDAYILGE
-451 SHDITDFR
+451 AHEVTDFR
-459 LLFGSMLEYIVK
+459 LLFSSMLEYIVK

>member
-32 GDGKSYFLDEFKKRN
+32 GDGKSYFLDKFKKRN
-47 AEHFVFIT
+47 AERFVFIT
-55 LYPVNYQVVNNED
+55 LYPVNYQVANNED

-82 VQGFLEDSSIQIS
+82 VQGFFEDSSIQIS

-140 VFKSIKKQFDDYKRL
+140 VFKSIKKQFDDYKRQL
-155 LAEKDDLL
+155 VEKDDIL
-163 TKFLDVAESN
+163 TKFLDVAEST

-246 GNKFGFDNVVLVADF
+246 GNKFGFDNVVFVADF

-293 SIREIRKK
+293 SIREIRKNF
-301 YIYDY
+301 IYDY
-306 LERTITCSRKLI
+306 LERKITCSRKLI
-318 EVMVTEE
+318 EAMVTEE

-345 VNVPTYIAK
+345 VNVPKYKAK

-382 RVGANLFYVDE
+382 KVGANLFYVDE

-401 PIMLLLDENSDDLMV
+401 PIMLLLNDNSDDFMV

-427 ELKKVAIDPKTG
+427 DLKKVFVDPKTG
-439 LGGNPDAFILGE
+439 LGGNPDAYILGE